1 MPTLD
6 LTDDEACALVRLPP
20 TRSPPT
26 RSCSRPGDPLK
37 ASPAKLEVA
46 EAAVEAVATG
56 LKALA

>member
-1 MPTLD
+1 MTRPARWSD
-6 LTDDEACALVRLPP
+6 FSA

-26 RSCSRPGDPLK
+26 RSRSRPGDPLK
-37 ASPAKLEVA
+37 ASLAKLEVA